1 MSRFTRPNSLSFDI
15 LLVLFDLPRDFE
27 KRYWGLTPAQYFSI
41 GFFIRAAFLAV
52 RGLTIHRTEPSA
64 NDP

>member
-27 KRYWGLTPAQYFSI
+27 KRYWRLTPGQYFSV
-41 GFFIRAAFLAV
+41 GFFMLAV
-52 RGLTIHRTEPSA
+52 YLAGRALMIHRTEPSA